1 MRGFTQNRPIGT
13 ALPLAVMNRIRRQ
26 AGPCAFS
33 LPSLITQRHAVDRHY
48 LDASRAAGSFHTGL
62 AARRSPMLAGMTI
75 QRMDNV
81 AIVVDDL
88 DAAVAFFT
96 ELGMELEGKGQIE
109 GPWADRTVGLDG
121 LRSEI
126 AMMRTPD
133 GHSKLE
139 LTKYHAPAAVG
150 AEPEN
155 PPPNTLGL
163 HRVMFAVDDIHDTVA
178 RLRAHGAELLGEV
191 AQYES
196 IFLLCYL
203 RGPAGIIVALAEQ
216 IG

>member
-1 MRGFTQNRPIGT
+1 
-13 ALPLAVMNRIRRQ
+13 
-26 AGPCAFS
+26 
-33 LPSLITQRHAVDRHY
+33 
-48 LDASRAAGSFHTGL
+48 
-62 AARRSPMLAGMTI
+62 MTI

-88 DAAVAFFT
+88 DAAVEFFT
-96 ELGMELEGKGQIE
+96 ELGMELEGRAEIE
-109 GPWADRTVGLDG
+109 GPWADQTVGLDG
-121 LRSEI
+121 VRSDI

-139 LTKYHAPAAVG
+139 LTKYHTPVALNADRQD
-150 AEPEN
+150 

-163 HRVMFAVDDIHDTVA
+163 HRVMFAVDDIDDTIA
-178 RLRAHGAELLGEV
+178 RLRTHGAELLGEV
-191 AQYES
+191 AQYEN
-196 IFLLCYL
+196 IFRLCYL